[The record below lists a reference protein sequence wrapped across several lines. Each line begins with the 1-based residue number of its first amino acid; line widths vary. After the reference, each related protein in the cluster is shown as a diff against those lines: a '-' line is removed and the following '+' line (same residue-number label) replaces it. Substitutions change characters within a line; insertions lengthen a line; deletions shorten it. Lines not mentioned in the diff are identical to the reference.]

1 MNCKKVQRL
10 IPLMAGSEI
19 PQSKILSLKAH
30 LEECPKCRQE
40 YDSYM
45 LSLEK
50 TKEWLAK
57 DRIDWEERD
66 WQQALQRAIRK
77 DKKPEIR
84 HLSAWLLKKAWAYS
98 FIGMLVVAIALFFI
112 IRPSIMQKKM
122 GLGSERFTQEQAQ
135 LFRSSPEESEQDVV
149 SMTLVSK
156 ETGLKIVWF
165 LNKNF
170 ELEVKE

>member
-1 MNCKKVQRL
+1 MSCKKVQRL
-10 IPLMAGSEI
+10 LPLMVGSEI

-30 LEECPKCRQE
+30 LEECPECRQE

-57 DRIDWEERD
+57 DRKDWEESD
-66 WQQALQRAIRK
+66 WQRALRSAIK
-77 DKKPEIR
+77 DKKPEVSS
-84 HLSAWLLKKAWAYS
+84 LVPWPFKKVWAYS
-98 FIGMLVVAIALFFI
+98 LIGVLAVVFAFLFIT
-112 IRPSIMQKKM
+112 RPSIIQKKM
-122 GLGSERFTQEQAQ
+122 GLGSEKFTQEQAQ
-135 LFRSSPEESEQDVV
+135 LFRSSLEESKQEVV
-149 SMTLVSK
+149 SMIIVSK

>member
-1 MNCKKVQRL
+1 
-10 IPLMAGSEI
+10 MAGSEI
-19 PQSKILSLKAH
+19 PKSKILSLKAH
-30 LEECPKCRQE
+30 LEKCPKCRQE
-40 YDSYM
+40 FDSYK

-57 DRIDWEERD
+57 DRKDWEESD
-66 WQQALQRAIRK
+66 WQQALQKAMK
-77 DKKPEIR
+77 DKKPEVSS
-84 HLSAWLLKKAWAYS
+84 LVPWPFKKVWAYS
-98 FIGMLVVAIALFFI
+98 FIGMLVVALTLLFI
-112 IRPSIMQKKM
+112 IRPSITQKKM
-122 GLGSERFTQEQAQ
+122 GLGSEKFTQEQAQ
-135 LFRSSPEESEQDVV
+135 LFRSSPEESEQEVV

>member
-10 IPLMAGSEI
+10 LPLMAGSEI
-19 PQSKILSLKAH
+19 PKLKILSLKAH
-30 LEECPKCRQE
+30 LEKCPECRQE
-40 YDSYM
+40 YDSYI

-57 DRIDWEERD
+57 DSKDWEESD
-66 WQQALQRAIRK
+66 WQRALQRALK
-77 DKKPEIR
+77 DNKPEV
-84 HLSAWLLKKAWAYS
+84 SPFVPWSFKKVWAYS
-98 FIGMLVVAIALFFI
+98 LAGMLAVVLTLLFI
-112 IRPSIMQKKM
+112 IRPSIIPKKM
-122 GLGSERFTQEQAQ
+122 GLGSEKFTEEQAQ
-135 LFRSSPEESEQDVV
+135 LFRSSPEESKQEVV
-149 SMTLVSK
+149 SMTFVSQ

>member
-1 MNCKKVQRL
+1 MNCKKVRRL
-10 IPLMAGSEI
+10 LPLMAGSEI
-19 PQSKILSLKAH
+19 PKTKILSLKAH
-30 LEECPKCRQE
+30 LEECAKCRQE

-45 LSLEK
+45 LSIEK
-50 TKEWLAK
+50 AKEWLEK
-57 DRIDWEERD
+57 DRIDWEESD
-66 WQQALQRAIRK
+66 WQQVLQRAIK
-77 DKKPEIR
+77 DKKPEVTP
-84 HLSAWLLKKAWAYS
+84 LVPWPLKKVWAYS

-122 GLGSERFTQEQAQ
+122 GLGSEKFTQEQAK
-135 LFRSSPEESEQDVV
+135 LFRRSPEASEQEVV

>member
-1 MNCKKVQRL
+1 
-10 IPLMAGSEI
+10 MAGSEI
-19 PQSKILSLKAH
+19 PESKILSLQAH
-30 LEECPKCRQE
+30 LKKCPDCQRE
-40 YDSYM
+40 YDSYL

-57 DRIDWEERD
+57 DRKDWEESD
-66 WQQALQRAIRK
+66 WQQALQRAIK
-77 DKKPEIR
+77 DKKPEVMPLIP
-84 HLSAWLLKKAWAYS
+84 WPFKKVWAYS
-98 FIGMLVVAIALFFI
+98 LMGMLVVALALFFI
-112 IRPSIMQKKM
+112 IRPSIIQKKM
-122 GLGSERFTQEQAQ
+122 GLGSEKFTQEQAQ
-135 LFRSSPEESEQDVV
+135 LFRSSPEESEQEVV